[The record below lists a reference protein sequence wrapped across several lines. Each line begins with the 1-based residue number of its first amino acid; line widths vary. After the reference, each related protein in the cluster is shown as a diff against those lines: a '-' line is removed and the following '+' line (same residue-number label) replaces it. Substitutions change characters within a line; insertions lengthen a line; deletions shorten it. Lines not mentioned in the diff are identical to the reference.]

1 MKESAIKSFLASEC
15 GTREANRFI
24 QALEERRIFAI
35 VRHVSSTGMT
45 RYIDFR
51 EVATDASGRINFY
64 NFTYFLES
72 MGFKYSDKYYS
83 HKVEGCGMDMI
94 FHTLNYI
101 AGTLKHYGF
110 DVPENYAELASDYIR
125 I

>member
-1 MKESAIKSFLASEC
+1 MKESAIKSLLASEY
-15 GTREANRFI
+15 GAREANRFI
-24 QALEERRIFAI
+24 QALEGHRIFAI
-35 VRHVSSTGMT
+35 VRHVSSSGMT

-72 MGFKYSDKYYS
+72 IRFKYSDKYYG

-110 DVPENYAELASDYIR
+110 DVPENYSRLASDYISL
-125 I
+125 